1 MKVVLASVYLFFSS
15 SSSLILPNAQSGSS
29 PLLISGD
36 GHVAATSS
44 PKHRCLLSTRVFP
57 LNVLTLS
64 KQAVESGSVDR
75 VS

>member
-1 MKVVLASVYLFFSS
+1 MKVVLASVYLFFS